1 MRAGGYR
8 YKMSIIAFQCGR
20 REGAALSLRVVVL
33 GDVLDKC
40 AENGGILV
48 LCGLAERDNVHR
60 DAVLL
65 ELLREADHA
74 LLISS
79 LVYQRRADED
89 DDALPQVLVLSVLEG
104 KLCDGDGG
112 GGVGGAADLA

>member
-65 ELLREADHA
+65 ELLREAHHA
-74 LLISS
+74 A
-79 LVYQRRADED
+79 LVRGGALQRRADKYE
-89 DDALPQVLVLSVLEG
+89 DALSKVLVLPVLERE
-104 KLCDGDGG
+104 LRDGDGG
-112 GGVGGAADLA
+112 R